1 MISSPRT
8 PLSCMTASS
17 QVISNMRR
25 ALRFIYHKLLCWE
38 WLGISGTTVVYI
50 CRVTFPTLRQWDW
63 EAYTGIWC
71 YDRWRF
77 LFQDLIWMSE
87 KDFSEKCQMR
97 KHTGNVE
104 EKPSCCYLAIETL
117 LNEHFNKDALNLS
130 LRKSLSLYSHGP
142 SEKHQQNTPECELPT
157 QPYKCIIIWRL
168 WVWYWNYL
176 NWFQQCNSSDL
187 ST

>member
-1 MISSPRT
+1 
-8 PLSCMTASS
+8 
-17 QVISNMRR
+17 
-25 ALRFIYHKLLCWE
+25 
-38 WLGISGTTVVYI
+38 
-50 CRVTFPTLRQWDW
+50 
-63 EAYTGIWC
+63 
-71 YDRWRF
+71 
-77 LFQDLIWMSE
+77 MSA

-168 WVWYWNYL
+168 
-176 NWFQQCNSSDL
+176 
-187 ST
+187 